1 MADGI
6 PWNIFSDTSTGLLF
20 PLSYLPMSQNQ
31 QFKMIEMPA
40 LSSGTFPIPFLGRQ
54 QASPARLD
62 KGRVGKTGEQALP
75 ATESISAKFN

>member
-1 MADGI
+1 
-6 PWNIFSDTSTGLLF
+6 
-20 PLSYLPMSQNQ
+20 
-31 QFKMIEMPA
+31 MIEMPA

-62 KGRVGKTGEQALP
+62 KGRVGKPGEQALP